1 MSEAV
6 MRYPATMG
14 SSSGAPFILFGR
26 HRAVYSDAANN
37 GNDAFKL
44 DEVLRGEISGT
55 ATDGSVQLVEEGK
68 VAMYVPMGI
77 AIGDNMM
84 YDTASTGVFGTAFA
98 RGADLIDSSSISE
111 GLDKIGDIYN
121 NFEDDMTAGA
131 RSFGPGAAVA
141 SGAAIASRLGNK
153 GKLLKAVLG
162 GAALGAGTNVL
173 VQEASKSWQ
182 SAINPREFLLF
193 KAPSMRAFSLSFRFI
208 PESQKESET
217 VEKIIKWFRMG
228 MYPDITDAGFA
239 YTFPDAF
246 SLQIK
251 NVEGIPAL
259 PEMYLESANTTFN
272 PNSMSYYKHG
282 NRPVEILLSLSFK
295 EIQPLHRQLIEA
307 GF

>member
-26 HRAVYSDAANN
+26 HRAVYSDVANT
-37 GNDAFKL
+37 GAKLNDTFDIKG
-44 DEVLRGEISGT
+44 VVSGT
-55 ATDGSVQLVEEGK
+55 AEDEGVKLVEEGK
-68 VAMYVPMGI
+68 VAMYIPMGI

-98 RGADLIDSSSISE
+98 RGADLLDSSSITE
-111 GLDKIGDIYN
+111 GLSKLGDAVGD
-121 NFEDDMTAGA
+121 FEKDMTAGA
-131 RSFGPGAAVA
+131 RTYGMAAGAAT
-141 SGAAIASRLGNK
+141 GGLIANSLGK
-153 GKLLKAVLG
+153 KVGLLRTVLG
-162 GAALGAGTNVL
+162 ATALGAGANTL
-173 VQEASKSWQ
+173 VQEASKTWQ
-182 SAINPREFLLF
+182 TAINPREFLLF

-282 NRPVEILLSLSFK
+282 NRPVEVLLSLSFK
-295 EIQPLHRQLIEA
+295 EIQPLHRRLIDE